1 MTEHAPSADSHDEA
15 VRYLDEAAARAAGA
29 EPSFAGDDPSTIPP
43 TIDDARRR
51 IDEVWAHASAGTEIP
66 ADARMKQVKRAVMM
80 ALRPVTSHQVPFNQG
95 ISVALKELATA
106 LDQLSRK
113 VQRAD
118 RMVDGATARV
128 HATLAAAEI
137 TLDDLEST
145 VTRLADHVEALDD
158 RLERIEHQVAAE
170 RGEARA
176 LRARQ
181 DIVLKEARALVGG
194 KGLKRHLAR
203 TADELD
209 GSDELLAEDLADAVR
224 GSRSDVKA
232 EVQPFLEDVAAA
244 AKHGPR
250 SGMVVDLG
258 IGRGEWLELLAEQG
272 IEASG
277 VDASERAVKAARR
290 RGLEVRHRSPV
301 DHLAKLD
308 ADSVAAITAFHLVDR
323 LTTPTLLELLDRA
336 LVALRPGGL
345 LVVSASNPT
354 ALDVGASEIWLDPA
368 RRRPVHPDLLELVV
382 LARGFAEA
390 EVRWLRPVP
399 ERHIRAEDLSA
410 VESDRAEMLAGQL
423 NQALAGPRAYA
434 VLARKP

>member
-29 EPSFAGDDPSTIPP
+29 EPSFAGDDPSMIPP
-43 TIDDARRR
+43 TIDDARKR
-51 IDEVWAHASAGTEIP
+51 IDEVWAHASAGTDIP
-66 ADARMKQVKRAVMM
+66 TDARMKQVKRAVML

-145 VTRLADHVEALDD
+145 VARLADHVEALDG
-158 RLERIEHQVAAE
+158 RLERLEHQVAAE

-181 DIVLKEARALVGG
+181 DIVRKEARALVGG

-209 GSDELLAEDLADAVR
+209 ASDELLAEDLADAVR

-232 EVQPFLEDVAAA
+232 EVQPFLDDVAAA
-244 AKHGPR
+244 AKHGV
-250 SGMVVDLG
+250 VVDLG

-277 VDASERAVKAARR
+277 VDTSERAVKAARR
-290 RGLEVRHRSPV
+290 RGLEVRHRAAV

-323 LTTPTLLELLDRA
+323 LTTPALLELLDRA

-354 ALDVGASEIWLDPA
+354 ALDVGAAEIWLDPA
-368 RRRPVHPDLLELVV
+368 RRRPVHPELLELVV

-399 ERHIRAEDLSA
+399 DRHIRAEDLSA
-410 VESDRAEMLAGQL
+410 VESDRAEMLAEQL

>member
-1 MTEHAPSADSHDEA
+1 MTDPAESADSHDEA
-15 VRYLDEAAARAAGA
+15 VRYLDEAAARASGS
-29 EPSFAGDDPSTIPP
+29 EPSFAGDDPSMIPP

-51 IDEVWAHASAGTEIP
+51 IDQAWAYATAGTEIP
-66 ADARMKQVKRAVMM
+66 PDARMRQVKKAVML

-95 ISVALKELATA
+95 ISVAVKELATA

-137 TLDDLEST
+137 TLDDLESS
-145 VTRLADHVEALDD
+145 VTRLSDLVAGLDE
-158 RLERIEHQVAAE
+158 RLERLEHQVAAE

-194 KGLKRHLAR
+194 KGQKRHLAR

-209 GSDELLAEDLADAVR
+209 SSEELLAEDLADAVR
-224 GSRSDVKA
+224 GSRGDVRS
-232 EVQPFLEDVAAA
+232 EVEAFVGDVATAA
-244 AKHGPR
+244 NNGP
-250 SGMVVDLG
+250 VIDLAV
-258 IGRGEWLELLAEQG
+258 GRGEWLELLAEQG

-277 VDASERAVKAARR
+277 IDSSERAAKAARR
-290 RGLEVRHRSPV
+290 RGLDVRHRSALE
-301 DHLAKLD
+301 HLAKLD
-308 ADSVAAITAFHLVDR
+308 AESVSVITAFHLVDR
-323 LTTPTLLELLDRA
+323 LTTPALLELLDRA
-336 LVALRPGGL
+336 LLALRPGGL
-345 LVVSASNPT
+345 LIASASNPT
-354 ALDVGASEIWLDPA
+354 ALDVGAAEIWLDPA
-368 RRRPVHPDLLELVV
+368 RRRPVHPELLELVV
-382 LARGFAEA
+382 LARGFAES
-390 EVRWLRPVP
+390 ELRWLRPVP
-399 ERHIRAEDLSA
+399 ERHIHAEDLSA
-410 VESDRAEMLAGQL
+410 VESTRAETLAEQL